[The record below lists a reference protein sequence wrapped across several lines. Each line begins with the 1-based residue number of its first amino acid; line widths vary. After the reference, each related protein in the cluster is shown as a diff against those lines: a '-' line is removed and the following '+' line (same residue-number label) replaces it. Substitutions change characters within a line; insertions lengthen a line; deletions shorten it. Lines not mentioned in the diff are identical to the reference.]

1 MAPPHHIPQV
11 RRQAPTCRFIP
22 FLRGANGQDIYNPER
37 PLLSVGSRAADRDAQ
52 HCVVGSSHRSRVG
65 RSDHH
70 IRYLGVGY
78 ARLADPGRLAQ
89 RANEE

>member
-11 RRQAPTCRFIP
+11 QATSADLSFIP
-22 FLRGANGQDIYNPER
+22 FLRGANGKDIYNPER
-37 PLLSVGSRAADRDAQ
+37 PFPSVASRAADRDAQ

-70 IRYLGVGY
+70 LRYLGVGY